1 MGLLDQV
8 GQAAGG
14 LLGGE
19 GGDANPLLQAVLRL
33 LAKDSPAGGLDGLI
47 QAFRQNGLS
56 DIVNSWIGTGPN
68 LPVSSDQMKQGLGSD
83 LITQLATA
91 AGLNPEMVSSRLTTL
106 LPGLI
111 DKLTPEG
118 KVPNSGL
125 LEQGLNLLKGNLG

>member
-47 QAFRQNGLS
+47 QALRQNGLS

-91 AGLNPEMVSSRLTTL
+91 AGLNPEMVSNRLTTL

>member
-47 QAFRQNGLS
+47 QVLRQNGLS